1 MSLRGVPSSPK
12 RVVVKHTKEH
22 AAATMID
29 MLGRDNASHPPHS
42 ADTTQTRAYTVTQTV
57 VHSSRAGQM
66 ARSAFSSMPTG
77 FSNCRP
83 TPSYMQVRVPP

>member
-1 MSLRGVPSSPK
+1 
-12 RVVVKHTKEH
+12 
-22 AAATMID
+22 
-29 MLGRDNASHPPHS
+29 
-42 ADTTQTRAYTVTQTV
+42 VTQTV